1 MPKEPLTSLRVLQIQ
16 ISVLSSN
23 LTDMNTES
31 NHRIKLGIFI
41 IIALVLLVAGLYL
54 IGKNKNFWGKSYSL
68 TARFDNVGGLQ
79 PGNNVRYAGI
89 DVGTVDKINILNDT
103 TIEVVMFIENNMQ
116 QIIRNNSAAS
126 IGTDG
131 LMGNKLINIE
141 PGTTDAPI
149 AEENDILPGI
159 KAIDTEQMLRTLEST
174 NKNIELVSANLIEF
188 TNNIN
193 KSRGT
198 LYTML
203 MDTTLAGS
211 LHNTLGNIEKIT
223 LNLNNFSLR
232 LSQVSNDVKKG
243 KGVLGALVSDTG
255 SFSQN
260 LNSTMSNLQRSSKS
274 IEQVTEQLQCIL
286 KDIENGKG
294 SAGKVL
300 KDTVLANH
308 LARSIEYID
317 SSAFK
322 FNENMEALKSNFL
335 LRRYF
340 KKKK

>member
-1 MPKEPLTSLRVLQIQ
+1 MTQLQ
-16 ISVLSSN
+16 N
-23 LTDMNTES
+23 LMV
-31 NHRIKLGIFI
+31 
-41 IIALVLLVAGLYL
+41 AL
-54 IGKNKNFWGKSYSL
+54 
-68 TARFDNVGGLQ
+68 DNVAA
-79 PGNNVRYAGI
+79 Y
-89 DVGTVDKINILNDT
+89 VD
-103 TIEVVMFIENNMQ
+103 E
-116 QIIRNNSAAS
+116 
-126 IGTDG
+126 
-131 LMGNKLINIE
+131 
-141 PGTTDAPI
+141 
-149 AEENDILPGI
+149 LPAVDEAMI
-159 KAIDTEQMLRTLEST
+159 
-174 NKNIELVSANLIEF
+174 
-188 TNNIN
+188 
-193 KSRGT
+193 
-198 LYTML
+198 
-203 MDTTLAGS
+203 TLAGFTPTKTGDS
-211 LHNTLGNIEKIT
+211 KAVIPGNPEIGSIA
-223 LNLNNFSLR
+223 
-232 LSQVSNDVKKG
+232 KKG
-243 KGVLGALVSDTG
+243 KGVLGAMVSDTG